1 MRRMLEQVT
10 SMATTRIGNLTV
22 GTAASAGPE
31 VKVWDPLVR
40 VFHWTLV
47 IGFFTA
53 YLTEGDEAWLGLHS
67 WAGYTVLG
75 LVLVRVVWGFVG
87 TRHARFG
94 DFLYRPAT
102 VKEYLGGVMRLNPRR
117 YLGHNPAGGLMI
129 LLMIVSLL
137 ATTVLGVGLLAI
149 GEQAGPLA
157 GWLGGL
163 GHGWEGAFEELH
175 EFFANFTLFL
185 VVVHVAGV
193 LVESLLH
200 GENLLRAMVTG
211 RKPARD

>member
-1 MRRMLEQVT
+1 M
-10 SMATTRIGNLTV
+10 TTDV
-22 GTAASAGPE
+22 HE

-47 IGFFTA
+47 AGFFTA
-53 YLTEGDEAWLGLHS
+53 YLTEGEDETLALHT
-67 WAGYTVLG
+67 WAGYTVAG
-75 LVLVRVVWGFVG
+75 LILVRLVWGLIG
-87 TRHARFG
+87 TRHARFS
-94 DFLYRPAT
+94 DFVRRPA
-102 VKEYLGGVMRLNPRR
+102 VIKDYLLSVLRLHPRR

-129 LLMIVSLL
+129 VFLLISLP
-137 ATTVLGVGLLAI
+137 ATVFFGMGLYAV

-163 GHGWEGAFEELH
+163 GESWEDVFEGLH

-185 VVVHVAGV
+185 VVVHVSGV

-200 GENLLRAMVTG
+200 RENLVRAMITG
-211 RKPARD
+211 RKREQI

>member
-1 MRRMLEQVT
+1 M
-10 SMATTRIGNLTV
+10 TTKQ
-22 GTAASAGPE
+22 AE

-40 VFHWTLV
+40 VFHWLLV
-47 IGFFTA
+47 VGFFTA
-53 YLTEGDEAWLGLHS
+53 YFTEGEGETLTLHT
-67 WAGYTVLG
+67 WAGYVVAG
-75 LVLVRVVWGFVG
+75 LILVRLVWGFIG

-94 DFLYRPAT
+94 DFVTRPAV
-102 VKEYLGGVMRLNPRR
+102 VKDYLLSVLRMHPRR

-129 LLMIVSLL
+129 IALLISLL
-137 ATTVLGVGLLAI
+137 VTVSSGMGLYAVE
-149 GEQAGPLA
+149 EQAGPLA

-163 GHGWEGAFEELH
+163 GESWEEVFEGLH

-200 GENLLRAMVTG
+200 SENLVRAMVTG
-211 RKPARD
+211 RKQV